1 MVDTTFSV
9 LCLEN
14 LMCNTDEANGSCVP
28 NFTCNLLNIYPPHRV
43 YENKANKKNY
53 RNLCGILTKPNFS
66 KRVRKKN
73 KMEGQM

>member
-28 NFTCNLLNIYPPHRV
+28 NFTCNLLNIYPPTGSM
-43 YENKANKKNY
+43 K
-53 RNLCGILTKPNFS
+53 TKQTQ
-66 KRVRKKN
+66 KTIEICV
-73 KMEGQM
+73 EY